1 MEKLDK
7 CKQIIIMI
15 SALLVILVMGIG
27 VCYIVTYNKP
37 EEKQEVKKE
46 VASVVILDIN
56 PSIKL
61 ELDKDNKVISVTAL
75 NEDAKEI
82 VSNNLEGKD
91 LNEAV
96 GTITD
101 NLKEKGYAKEEVTIL
116 VNVTGKVTKEEIK
129 TVIEETFEEKKVEV
143 NVINQE
149 ITETSK
155 ENAEK
160 YNITESKASYIEEVI
175 KEKDNLTFE
184 ELKDKTIEELEEIK
198 NKKEPEPSPSPS
210 TTPTP
215 STSPKPTT
223 TSPSPSNSPKPS
235 STSSSSSKA
244 PSDPTKDL
252 DAWCKYNKNG
262 NPYGHEKPQMMDSY
276 QIGNKTSEY
285 VMQKYNVSNNDFI
298 LNASTTSKEDNR
310 SSYCVAYVVHFVT
323 KEWDK
328 TFIVDSVTGNIIEEK
343 SVATPKMKYTEM
355 EARQVALEH
364 YGLTADDAWDY
375 AQGEVRLRIDGYNG
389 QEIYKY
395 FVVLSLKS
403 GESKYLSMNALTGE
417 ILTD

>member
-223 TSPSPSNSPKPS
+223 TSSPKPS
-235 STSSSSSKA
+235 TTPKSSEEPRKGTNLRCESVKEAFSSLDDARDLAIERVSFENEDKKRNSKFGAQTTASTYNGRCVYETIIAYNKTMYYIYHDLGTGEYVTTVEKHVAIADYYDSESF
-244 PSDPTKDL
+244 TKDYL
-252 DAWCKYNKNG
+252 SKTYG
-262 NPYGHEKPQMMDSY
+262 VNPDDVQGRGMSGTITDKKLK
-276 QIGNKTSEY
+276 IIAIAAG
-285 VMQKYNVSNNDFI
+285 QKY
-298 LNASTTSKEDNR
+298 
-310 SSYCVAYVVHFVT
+310 
-323 KEWDK
+323 
-328 TFIVDSVTGNIIEEK
+328 TFIVNRETGAVENMVISE
-343 SVATPKMKYTEM
+343 
-355 EARQVALEH
+355 
-364 YGLTADDAWDY
+364 D
-375 AQGEVRLRIDGYNG
+375 NG
-389 QEIYKY
+389 IYY
-395 FVVLSLKS
+395 
-403 GESKYLSMNALTGE
+403 
-417 ILTD
+417 